1 METRPSETAI
11 LGAVLRAA
19 HQVLD
24 GEPKILRDEAVMG
37 LVPGSDAAEIR
48 AMNHQ
53 WEAPTLRH
61 LRSSFVSR
69 SRYAEDELA
78 VAVREG
84 VEQLVILG
92 AGIETFA
99 HRRPAWAQELRI
111 IEVDHPASQA
121 FKASLFP
128 MEPAANPSVEYYPI
142 DFESTGI
149 AEGLSRSSFDNQRST
164 FFWWL
169 GVLPYLTEEAIDD
182 TLAFVRDLP
191 AVAHLVVSFVLPDAS
206 LTGIDLETAQFSASA
221 AGSRGEP
228 WLSRFDPEA
237 LVQKLEKMG
246 FVGVRHQTAD
256 QCHRRYYEGRD
267 DRLEVPRFEQL
278 VSMSTRPS
286 TA

>member
-1 METRPSETAI
+1 METRASETAV
-11 LGAVLRAA
+11 LAAVLRAA

-24 GEPKILRDEAVMG
+24 AEPKILHDAAVMD
-37 LVPGSDAAEIR
+37 LVAGSAPAEIR
-48 AMNHQ
+48 SMSRQ
-53 WEAPTLRH
+53 WEVPTLRH

-99 HRRPAWAQELRI
+99 QRRPSWANELRI

-128 MEPAANPSVEYYPI
+128 SQDRQVDYCPI
-142 DFESTGI
+142 DFESTGL
-149 AEGLSRSSFDNQRST
+149 AEGLAGSSFDAERPT

-169 GVLPYLTEEAIDD
+169 GVLPYLTEPAIDE
-182 TLAFVRDLP
+182 TLGFIRDLP
-191 AVAHLVVSFVLPDAS
+191 SIAHLVVSFVLPDES
-206 LTGIDLETAQFSASA
+206 LTGIDLETAQFSATA

-228 WLSRFDPEA
+228 WLSRFDPSTLEE
-237 LVQKLEKMG
+237 KLNQMG
-246 FVGVRHQTAD
+246 FAEIRHQTPE
-256 QCHRRYYEGRD
+256 QCHERYYAGRED
-267 DRLEVPRFEQL
+267 QLEVPRFEQL
-278 VSMSTRPS
+278 VSMTTRPPVP
-286 TA
+286 